1 MADPAICEA
10 QCAQLWLGT
19 LVDIRAQACSQPA
32 LDRSIAAAFSAIAR
46 VHRALSGHDA
56 SSELS
61 HVNRDAARRPQ
72 RVSADFSVVL
82 HGALALAARSRGVF
96 DPTVGARLA
105 AGGFLPASAPTDPGA
120 SWRDVELDGDVVRYR
135 KALRLDF
142 GGIAKGYAVDC
153 AVDALR
159 EYGASAG
166 RVSAGGDM
174 RMFGYAPE
182 LLHVRTGG
190 AKSCVVALAEI
201 ADAAVATSAY
211 GDQRRRIGGRWA
223 TSLIDAQAGLPVMS
237 TRTVSVIADR
247 CMIADA
253 LTKVVAL
260 HGGAARSLLHEYGA
274 VAAVLSPAAKR
285 WRCTLLV
292 PETTQRA
299 SLAA

>member
-1 MADPAICEA
+1 MIFEA
-10 QCAQLWLGT
+10 RCAQLWLGT
-19 LVDIRAQACSQPA
+19 LVDIRAQAHSQQA
-32 LDRSIAAAFSAIAR
+32 LDRSVAAAFSVIAR

-61 HVNRDAARRPQ
+61 RVNRGAARRPQ
-72 RVSADFSVVL
+72 RVSADFSAVL
-82 HGALALAARSRGVF
+82 EAALAIAARSCGVF

-105 AGGFLPASAPTDPGA
+105 GAGFLPAYGPTDPGA
-120 SWRDVELDGDVVRYR
+120 SWRDVELEGGVVRHHKR
-135 KALRLDF
+135 LRLDF

-153 AVDALR
+153 AVDTLR
-159 EYGASAG
+159 EHGANAG

-174 RMFGYAPE
+174 RIFGYASE

-190 AKSCVVALAEI
+190 AQTRVVALAEI

-211 GDQRRRIGGRWA
+211 GDQRRLIGGRWA
-223 TSLIDAQAGLPVMS
+223 TSLIDAPKGLPVMS
-237 TRTVSVIADR
+237 TRTVSVIADT

-260 HGGAARSLLHEYGA
+260 RGAAARSLLQHYGA
-274 VAAVLSPAAKR
+274 VAAVLSPAAQR
-285 WRCTLLV
+285 WRCTLLA
-292 PETTQRA
+292 PGTASRA